1 MTAFKVAL
9 LFNMQGPE
17 MQNASGAPTKAV
29 LESSTKKNEVLL
41 GYIYIY
47 ISISPIYMF
56 VYIHAYINIDKDII
70 DR

>member
-41 GYIYIY
+41 GYIYI
-47 ISISPIYMF
+47 SPIYMF